1 MLRVPGILFAVL
13 GLCMW
18 GGGHSARAD
27 AMVPFDVLFKTE
39 VATLC
44 FHERSLETARTPAE
58 WTSLWQRTCFSLPV
72 PAVDFQHDMV
82 IVYFMGEQS
91 SGGYHPEVTGVYRAR
106 GQLTVAITD
115 HIPCGGFDVV
125 TDPVLAIVVHKWP
138 GPVVLER
145 SEELQPCR

>member
-1 MLRVPGILFAVL
+1 MLRVSSILFTVL

-18 GGGHSARAD
+18 GGGHSAHAD
-27 AMVPFDVLFKTE
+27 APVPFEVLVKTG

-58 WTSLWQRTCFSLPV
+58 WASLWQRTCFPV
-72 PAVDFQHDMV
+72 PAPAVDFQHDMV
-82 IVYFMGEQS
+82 IVYFMGQQP
-91 SGGYHPEVTGVYRAR
+91 SGGYRPEVTGVYRAR

-115 HIPCGGFDVV
+115 HIPCGGFEVA
-125 TDPVLAIVVHKWP
+125 TDPVLAIVVHRWP

-145 SEELQPCR
+145 SEERHPCR